1 MTAGFKAGF
10 RRGRR
15 VSGFRGC
22 KPPDA
27 AGFGSRTANPGARP
41 RAGEGCSTLSGF
53 PTYRP
58 PVDRP
63 AALCQD
69 GFMLEVGSLN
79 KSFGSLRALRNLSF
93 HVGRGEIFGFVGSNG
108 AGKTTAMRIM
118 LGVMAADSGTVTWN
132 GRPLDM
138 EARRRIGYMP
148 EERGLYP
155 RMAVGAQLEYFA
167 RLHGLSK
174 ADATTAMERWTG
186 RLGVA
191 GRRGDNVQKLS
202 LGNQQRVQ
210 LGAAL
215 VHDPDLLVLDEPFSG
230 LDPVAV
236 DVMSGV
242 LKEKASAGV
251 PVVFSSHQLDLVE
264 RLCDRVG
271 IVSQGSVVAEG
282 TIEDLRGSAKPQLAL
297 AVTATADALERA
309 LSAAGVTPR
318 PDPLEGTSDA
328 PRRRGL
334 ARVVVDVAEGADDQA
349 ILRAALAAG
358 PVREFGPRRPHL
370 ADRFKG
376 VVVVA
381 PQEEPRPARKGLFG
395 RRRAV

>member
-1 MTAGFKAGF
+1 
-10 RRGRR
+10 
-15 VSGFRGC
+15 
-22 KPPDA
+22 
-27 AGFGSRTANPGARP
+27 
-41 RAGEGCSTLSGF
+41 
-53 PTYRP
+53 
-58 PVDRP
+58 
-63 AALCQD
+63 
-69 GFMLEVGSLN
+69 MLEVGSLN

-236 DVMSGV
+236 DVMSDV

-318 PDPLEGTSDA
+318 PDPL
-328 PRRRGL
+328 
-334 ARVVVDVAEGADDQA
+334 
-349 ILRAALAAG
+349 
-358 PVREFGPRRPHL
+358 
-370 ADRFKG
+370 
-376 VVVVA
+376 
-381 PQEEPRPARKGLFG
+381 
-395 RRRAV
+395 

>member
-1 MTAGFKAGF
+1 M
-10 RRGRR
+10 
-15 VSGFRGC
+15 
-22 KPPDA
+22 D
-27 AGFGSRTANPGARP
+27 RT
-41 RAGEGCSTLSGF
+41 
-53 PTYRP
+53 
-58 PVDRP
+58 
-63 AALCQD
+63 AALCHD
-69 GFMLEVGSLN
+69 GVMLEVGSLN
-79 KSFGSLRALRNLSF
+79 KSFGSLQALRNLSF

-138 EARRRIGYMP
+138 EVRRRIGYMP

-155 RMAVGAQLEYFA
+155 RMAAGAQLEYFA
-167 RLHGLSK
+167 RLHGVPK
-174 ADATTAMERWTG
+174 ADATAAMERWTE

-282 TIEDLRGSAKPQLAL
+282 TIEELRGSADPQLAL
-297 AVTATADALERA
+297 AVTAPADALERA
-309 LSAAGVTPR
+309 RDAGLSIFTSEQIIRSLPGYSAQILTFSLMIGSLVLIASTVLGIFIYVLTLQKRPVIGILKARGVPTSYLAGSGCAQTLV
-318 PDPLEGTSDA
+318 LSGAGIAIGSLLALGTSLILPA
-328 PRRRGL
+328 AVPFRSSGPLYALIAIAFVTVSVAGGL
-334 ARVVVDVAEGADDQA
+334 ISV
-349 ILRAALAAG
+349 
-358 PVREFGPRRPHL
+358 
-370 ADRFKG
+370 
-376 VVVVA
+376 
-381 PQEEPRPARKGLFG
+381 
-395 RRRAV
+395 RAVARIDPVEAIA

>member
-118 LGVMAADSGTVTWN
+118 LGVMAADW
-132 GRPLDM
+132 
-138 EARRRIGYMP
+138 
-148 EERGLYP
+148 
-155 RMAVGAQLEYFA
+155 
-167 RLHGLSK
+167 
-174 ADATTAMERWTG
+174 
-186 RLGVA
+186 
-191 GRRGDNVQKLS
+191 
-202 LGNQQRVQ
+202 
-210 LGAAL
+210 
-215 VHDPDLLVLDEPFSG
+215 
-230 LDPVAV
+230 
-236 DVMSGV
+236 
-242 LKEKASAGV
+242 
-251 PVVFSSHQLDLVE
+251 
-264 RLCDRVG
+264 
-271 IVSQGSVVAEG
+271 
-282 TIEDLRGSAKPQLAL
+282 
-297 AVTATADALERA
+297 
-309 LSAAGVTPR
+309 
-318 PDPLEGTSDA
+318 
-328 PRRRGL
+328 
-334 ARVVVDVAEGADDQA
+334 
-349 ILRAALAAG
+349 G
-358 PVREFGPRRPHL
+358 P
-370 ADRFKG
+370 
-376 VVVVA
+376 
-381 PQEEPRPARKGLFG
+381 
-395 RRRAV
+395 